1 MEDARS
7 FSGIETFTDHRLVKA
22 KINIKW
28 YQMQNTKKTP
38 KLNLDKLRD
47 TEYRQK
53 YKKIVEV
60 KLEKGKTRNVQER
73 WTNIAET
80 CVKAAEEVVG
90 RKQSEKK
97 SGNKEIEE
105 LSQKQKSIRNDMNA
119 TNTKKGKEKL
129 HKQRNKALKEIHS
142 KLKEEE
148 EKKIREMVEEI
159 EKYKDD
165 SRKMF
170 QAIKQLQRRKEKKKV
185 VLDSVDGKTT
195 NEKRQVEIVTKF
207 FEEMFTK
214 KSEQEKE
221 SIQPKKMAKPFTTKE
236 IKDAIKSLKNGK
248 SAGIALHRIFY
259 LQCIYKYCKFHE
271 NTVFDIT

>member
-1 MEDARS
+1 M
-7 FSGIETFTDHRLVKA
+7 
-22 KINIKW
+22 
-28 YQMQNTKKTP
+28 
-38 KLNLDKLRD
+38 
-47 TEYRQK
+47 
-53 YKKIVEV
+53 
-60 KLEKGKTRNVQER
+60 QER

-105 LSQKQKSIRNDMNA
+105 LSEKQKSIRNDMNA
-119 TNTKKGKEKL
+119 TGKEKL
-129 HKQRNKALKEIHS
+129 HKQRNKVLKEIHS

-165 SRKMF
+165 SSKMF

-185 VLDSVDGKTT
+185 VVDSVHGKTT

-207 FEEMFTK
+207 FEEMFIK
-214 KSEQEKE
+214 KSEQEIE
-221 SIQPKKMAKPFTTKE
+221 SIRPEKKAKPSQQK
-236 IKDAIKSLKNGK
+236 K
-248 SAGIALHRIFY
+248 
-259 LQCIYKYCKFHE
+259 
-271 NTVFDIT
+271 